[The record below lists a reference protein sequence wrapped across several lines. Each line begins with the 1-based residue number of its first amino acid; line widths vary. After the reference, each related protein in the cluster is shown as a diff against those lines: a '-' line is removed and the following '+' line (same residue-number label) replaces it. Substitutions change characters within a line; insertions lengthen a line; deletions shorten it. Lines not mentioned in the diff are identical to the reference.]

1 MAHAGAA
8 SRPDFFNPHVHGARG
23 LFALGV
29 FLFHVV
35 NSGFATFPALEAG
48 PARFALGTLEY
59 GVELFFCISGFVILG
74 ALRRAPGAGAFLRD
88 RAIRIYPVLW
98 ASVLAM
104 GALGALAGSRE
115 FGRLPPGEIL
125 ALLPANLLALPGILP
140 IWAYHPAAWSLSYE
154 MAFYALCA
162 LAWWLR
168 PRLEQ
173 ARAAALWSAVAA
185 VMLVLYPRA
194 VFFLAGILVAEGVV
208 GRRRLPA
215 GLGWLARHPL
225 PPLLVFL
232 AAWGGVA
239 ALGGAQGLAEAT
251 LFDWLG
257 DARLPLALLAFAAA
271 TLAFQ
276 AIVDGR
282 GALGALLV
290 TRPLLWLGTI
300 SYSFYLW
307 HLPVMG
313 AARRLMGLLGLA
325 EAAGPWAQAVFLAL
339 SLPPALLVAAASQR
353 LLEARLDDRLRGR
366 RRFGA
371 GRGVLP
377 GGGAAPVLG
386 KAPP

>member
-1 MAHAGAA
+1 MAHAGAGP
-8 SRPDFFNPHVHGARG
+8 RPDFFNPHVHGARG
-23 LFALGV
+23 LFAFGV
-29 FLFHVV
+29 FLYHVV
-35 NSGFATFPALEAG
+35 NSGFATFPALETG

-104 GALGALAGSRE
+104 GGLGALAGARE
-115 FGRLPPGEIL
+115 FGRLPPGEVL

-168 PRLEQ
+168 PRLGP
-173 ARAAALWSAVAA
+173 ARAAALWGPAAA

-194 VFFLAGILVAEGVV
+194 VFFVAGVLVAEGVV
-208 GRRRLPA
+208 ARRLP
-215 GLGWLARHPL
+215 GVLRWFVRHPL

-239 ALGGAQGLAEAT
+239 ALGGGRGLGEAT
-251 LFDWLG
+251 LLDWVG

-276 AIVDGR
+276 GIVDGR
-282 GALGALLV
+282 GLLGALLV

-325 EAAGPWAQAVFLAL
+325 DAAGPWAQAVFLAL
-339 SLPPALLVAAASQR
+339 SLPPALLVAAVSRR
-353 LLEARLDDRLRGR
+353 LLESWLGDRLRGR
-366 RRFGA
+366 RRA
-371 GRGVLP
+371 PRGRGAVP
-377 GGGAAPVLG
+377 GGTPAAFG
-386 KAPP
+386 KVPP

>member
-1 MAHAGAA
+1 
-8 SRPDFFNPHVHGARG
+8 
-23 LFALGV
+23 
-29 FLFHVV
+29 
-35 NSGFATFPALEAG
+35 
-48 PARFALGTLEY
+48 
-59 GVELFFCISGFVILG
+59 
-74 ALRRAPGAGAFLRD
+74 
-88 RAIRIYPVLW
+88 
-98 ASVLAM
+98 VLAM
-104 GALGALAGSRE
+104 GALGTLVGARE

-168 PRLEQ
+168 PRLGR
-173 ARAAALWSAVAA
+173 AGAAALWGAA
-185 VMLVLYPRA
+185 AAMLLLYPRA
-194 VFFLAGILVAEGVV
+194 AFFLAGVLVAEGVV
-208 GRRRLPA
+208 GRHRLPA
-215 GLGWLARHPL
+215 GLRWLARHPL

-232 AAWGGVA
+232 GAWGGVA

-251 LFDWLG
+251 LLDWVG

-276 AIVDGR
+276 GIVDGR

-290 TRPLLWLGTI
+290 TRPLLWLGTV

-339 SLPPALLVAAASQR
+339 SLPPALLVAAVSQR
-353 LLEARLDDRLRGR
+353 LLEARLGDQLRGR

-377 GGGAAPVLG
+377 SGGGGAPVLG